1 MLDLLI
7 VILCLGINAAFSA
20 FEMAFVTIGKE
31 DIEDLD
37 DKLVSIKEKLNIFKT
52 NPERTLSVIQIGI
65 TLVGAIAAAV
75 GGTGAV
81 ENLEPY
87 LIQRYN
93 LSASFAE
100 AIAVTIVI
108 VPLTYFSVVFG
119 ELVPKTIALR
129 YPDKVLA
136 FGTSMIYLIDKFLS
150 PIVSFL
156 EKSTGLILKLLRLE
170 KEEEEELP
178 ESVEIGNLPSYHRKF
193 VHNLVGLRSKRV
205 RAVMVPWEKVSFLD
219 FAQSDEEVKE
229 SISKR
234 NRSRYPV
241 VDGDVL
247 VGIFHVKEW
256 KELIN
261 GMQVPWQS
269 ILASGLEISPTDK
282 VLDAFLRMQEGNH
295 HLAVVKDGDSFV
307 GIVTI
312 EDVLEQIV
320 GNIKDDLERNKIST
334 RLLSNRSKISFKK

>member
-1 MLDLLI
+1 MLDLFI
-7 VILCLGINAAFSA
+7 VIFCLAVNAIFSA

-31 DIEDLD
+31 EIDDLD
-37 DKLVSIKEKLNIFKT
+37 DRHLSIKEKLSIFKT

-65 TLVGAIAAAV
+65 TLVGAVAAAV

-87 LIQRYN
+87 LVQNYGLRN
-93 LSASFAE
+93 SVAE
-100 AIAVTIVI
+100 AISVFIVI

-129 YPDKVLA
+129 YPEEVLA
-136 FGTSMIYLIDKFLS
+136 FGTRIIYLIDKFLS

-170 KEEEEELP
+170 KEEEEEMP
-178 ESVEIGNLPSYHRKF
+178 ESIEIGNLPSYHRKF
-193 VHNLVGLRSKRV
+193 VHNLVEMRAKRV
-205 RAVMVPWEKVSFLD
+205 RAVMMPWEKVNYLPFGL
-219 FAQSDEEVKE
+219 SDEEVKD
-229 SISKR
+229 IITKKY
-234 NRSRYPV
+234 RSRFPV
-241 VDGDVL
+241 IDGDVL

-256 KELIN
+256 NETIN
-261 GMQVPWQS
+261 GMPVPWQS
-269 ILASGLEISPTDK
+269 ILAPGLVVASHDR
-282 VLDAFLRMQEGNH
+282 VLDSFLRMQEGNH
-295 HLAVVKDGDSFV
+295 HIAVVKEGDLFV
-307 GIVTI
+307 GIITI
-312 EDVLEQIV
+312 EDVFEQIV